1 MTVKEYLRQ
10 YEKAEQIARRA
21 KIEYDQEVLR
31 IGSIKSPMNTD
42 GMPHGTSISRSV
54 EEQAIRLTDL
64 AYRYKKAEIEAL
76 RKRQQV
82 FDVIWNVPDLKG
94 DILYERY
101 INLKK
106 WEEVA
111 DSVHVSLRHVH
122 RLHGEV
128 LKELKDVIVCHFLE

>member
-42 GMPHGTSISRSV
+42 GTPHGTNISRSV

-64 AYRYKKAEIEAL
+64 AYRYKAAEIEAL
-76 RKRQQV
+76 KKRQQV

-106 WEEVA
+106 WEDVA
-111 DSVHVSLRHVH
+111 DAVHCSLRHVH
-122 RLHGEV
+122 RLHGDV